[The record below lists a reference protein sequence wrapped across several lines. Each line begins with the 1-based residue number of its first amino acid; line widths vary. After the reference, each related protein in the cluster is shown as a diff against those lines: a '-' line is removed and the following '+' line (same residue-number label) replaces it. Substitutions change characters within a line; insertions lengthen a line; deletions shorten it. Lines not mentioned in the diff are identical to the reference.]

1 MKYIL
6 KIEDSVYTLI
16 KSNYLIFPSQGV
28 VTRTAQH
35 KPLTEYIMAIVFD
48 WLVNMLETM
57 FTFLLSWRNKWPPHW
72 PIIVVVKQHG
82 FYNRSYKLWWH
93 HFNLLVYIPV
103 SDGLIYQGI
112 ERCKSENIDFGRC
125 IYFSFDLKKIN
136 IGYTCIT
143 H

>member
-48 WLVNMLETM
+48 
-57 FTFLLSWRNKWPPHW
+57 
-72 PIIVVVKQHG
+72 
-82 FYNRSYKLWWH
+82 
-93 HFNLLVYIPV
+93 
-103 SDGLIYQGI
+103 
-112 ERCKSENIDFGRC
+112 
-125 IYFSFDLKKIN
+125 
-136 IGYTCIT
+136 
-143 H
+143 